1 MQAKITGTV
10 VHILPKETKSN
21 YSSRKI
27 WIKTGG
33 EYPQTIEVVCGGK
46 KADLFD
52 RLMVNDA
59 IEADVNI
66 QGREYNG
73 KVYNSLNAWK
83 INA

>member
-1 MQAKITGTV
+1 MN
-10 VHILPKETKSN
+10 ILPKETKSN
-21 YSSRKI
+21 YTSRKM
-27 WIKTGG
+27 WINTGG

-52 RLMVNDA
+52 RVNIGDVVGVS
-59 IEADVNI
+59 VNI

-83 INA
+83 ING